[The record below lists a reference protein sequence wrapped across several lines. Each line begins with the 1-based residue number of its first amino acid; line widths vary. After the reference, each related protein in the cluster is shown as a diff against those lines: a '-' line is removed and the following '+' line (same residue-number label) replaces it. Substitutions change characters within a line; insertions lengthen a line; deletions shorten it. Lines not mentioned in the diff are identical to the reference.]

1 MISPHQ
7 PSRLLSQV
15 SISFKDSKGVV
26 KTFTSRAGVPG
37 KVMNVDLQ
45 VPT

>member
-1 MISPHQ
+1 MFRFQRP
-7 PSRLLSQV
+7 LFSQV
-15 SISFKDSKGVV
+15 RVTSNPGV